1 MLMLSNLISRID
13 AAITELEEVRAL
25 LFNLDEEQADVTW
38 VDDMRYVMRGGG
50 RMDLSTIYER
60 VKERR
65 REFDRTWPRYAE
77 SGIRCQLQTQQHLF
91 RSPERGV
98 WQLRTRV
105 E

>member
-1 MLMLSNLISRID
+1 MLSNLISHID

-38 VDDMRYVMRGGG
+38 VDDIAYVMRSGD
-50 RMDLSTIYER
+50 RMDLSTIYQR
-60 VKERR
+60 VEDRR
-65 REFDRTWPRYAE
+65 LEFGRSWPRAAE
-77 SGIRCQLQTQQHLF
+77 SGIRVQLQTHHHMF

-98 WQLRTRV
+98 WQIRTRS